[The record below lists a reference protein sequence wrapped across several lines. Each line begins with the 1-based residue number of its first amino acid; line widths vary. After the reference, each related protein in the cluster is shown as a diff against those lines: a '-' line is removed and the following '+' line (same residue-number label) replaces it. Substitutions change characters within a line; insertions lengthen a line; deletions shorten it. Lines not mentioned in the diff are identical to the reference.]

1 MGGLEMSFI
10 GKAIGYVTGAHDQA
24 KAAETAATV
33 QGASAQQGI
42 DEQRRQFDL
51 TQANLAPY
59 MQAGTGALNHQLDLA
74 GVNGPDAQAA
84 AVQAIQAGPQFS
96 SMLKQGENSIL
107 ANASATGGLRGG
119 NTQAALAQFSPQLLA
134 QLVEQ
139 QYSRY
144 GGLAGNGQSAAS
156 GLGQIGAGAANS
168 ISNLYG
174 QQGAA
179 TAGGIMANGSQ
190 ARTGFGDAM
199 SLAALYAV
207 SGGGFGGGGGG
218 GVGTGGS
225 GFKPSAGFKFGPF

>member
-1 MGGLEMSFI
+1 MSFI

-24 KAAETAATV
+24 KAAETSAGV
-33 QGASAQQGI
+33 QGAAAQAGI
-42 DEQRRQFDL
+42 DAQNKQFDT
-51 TQANLAPY
+51 TQHNLAPY
-59 MQAGTGALNHQLDLA
+59 MQAGTDALTHQLDLA

-84 AVQAIQAGPQFS
+84 AVQAIQSGPQFS

-119 NTQAALAQFSPQLLA
+119 NTQGALAQFSPQLLS
-134 QLVEQ
+134 QLIDQ
-139 QYSRY
+139 QYSRF
-144 GGLAGNGQSAAS
+144 GGIAGNGQSAAS
-156 GLGQIGAGAANS
+156 GLGQIGAGVANS

-174 QQGAA
+174 QQGSA
-179 TAGGIMANGSQ
+179 TAGGIMASGSQ

-199 SLAALYAV
+199 SLAALYAG
-207 SGGGFGGGGGG
+207 SGGGFGSGGGGG